1 VANLVILSNETH
13 RDLRINNLVGSDY
26 TRLNV
31 ISVVPREFP
40 RLLAHYPIFF
50 TKANDSGQHEPAV
63 LLGFERGENLF
74 LEGSGWDAS
83 YVPLQVQ
90 RQPFS
95 LVPRQP
101 DVAGGQPTSLDIAVD
116 EASPLVSR
124 EAGERLFQDDGKAT
138 QYLSTV
144 TSVLSTLVSGA
155 REAYAFTA
163 KLAELN
169 LLEPVRVDVEFTDKS
184 TAKLGGLYW
193 IAGAV
198 LKTAGGHARG
208 ASRQGISRVAV
219 FSDGIALT
227 DGEPRGAQKS
237 PFERDGGRE
246 RCRQVQCRQCL
257 IRNPFVA

>member
-40 RLLAHYPIFF
+40 RLLAHYPLFF
-50 TKANDSGQHEPAV
+50 TKANDGGQHEPAV

-198 LKTAGGHARG
+198 LKTLPADKLAELRDKEYLEWLYFQMASLSQMASLVARKNRRLNETAAASGAAKANAGSA
-208 ASRQGISRVAV
+208 
-219 FSDGIALT
+219 
-227 DGEPRGAQKS
+227 
-237 PFERDGGRE
+237 
-246 RCRQVQCRQCL
+246 
-257 IRNPFVA
+257 

>member
-198 LKTAGGHARG
+198 LKTLPADTLAELRDKEYLEWLYFQMASLSQMASLVARKNRRLNETAAASDAAKSNAGSA
-208 ASRQGISRVAV
+208 
-219 FSDGIALT
+219 
-227 DGEPRGAQKS
+227 
-237 PFERDGGRE
+237 
-246 RCRQVQCRQCL
+246 
-257 IRNPFVA
+257 

>member
-74 LEGSGWDAS
+74 LEGRGWDAS

-101 DVAGGQPTSLDIAVD
+101 DTAGEQPTSLDIAVD

-163 KLAELN
+163 RLAELN

-193 IAGAV
+193 IAAAI
-198 LKTAGGHARG
+198 LKTLPADKLAELRDKEYLEWAYFQMASLSQMASLVARKNRRLNEAAAANGAPQTDAGSA
-208 ASRQGISRVAV
+208 
-219 FSDGIALT
+219 
-227 DGEPRGAQKS
+227 
-237 PFERDGGRE
+237 
-246 RCRQVQCRQCL
+246 
-257 IRNPFVA
+257 